1 MKYRMELFVTYLQHK
16 MLTQL
21 QAYEPAAKFVA
32 DRWERPQGGGGITC
46 ILQDGKYPFFYKIS
60 ILGIQILPL

>member
-1 MKYRMELFVTYLQHK
+1 MKYKMELFVTYLQHK

-21 QAYEPAAKFVA
+21 QAYEPNKQFIA

-46 ILQDGKYPFFYKIS
+46 ILQDGKNCLCLF
-60 ILGIQILPL
+60 

>member
-1 MKYRMELFVTYLQHK
+1 MELFVTYLQHK

-21 QAYEPAAKFVA
+21 QTYEPNKQFIA

-46 ILQDGKYPFFYKIS
+46 ILQDGKNCLCLF
-60 ILGIQILPL
+60 